1 EYNMRMDVAAAKRV
15 FREWPTPI
23 VASGFEVGQSM
34 LYPSISIE
42 RDFGYVADH
51 PIAEAYRNYRK
62 MPYDRPTWD
71 LTSVLYAIRPDLGYF
86 DVSPA
91 RRITVGDDAVTR
103 FDASDRGTH
112 RYLMVQERHRQAV
125 LEAMRSLASEAA
137 CSRH

>member
-1 EYNMRMDVAAAKRV
+1 EYNIRMDLAAARKV
-15 FREWPTPI
+15 FGEWTTPI

-71 LTSVLYAIRPDLGYF
+71 LTSVLYAIRPDRGYF
-86 DVSPA
+86 DTSPPRKIILA
-91 RRITVGDDAVTR
+91 AHPPTR
-103 FDASDRGTH
+103 FDPSHPAPHT
-112 RYLMVQERHRQAV
+112 Y
-125 LEAMRSLASEAA
+125 
-137 CSRH
+137 